1 MNMKRFFSLTLCL
14 LALLTSRKA
23 FSYEQSTQSKIVYK
37 IIGEKSK
44 LLAKRHK
51 MCAIGDS
58 VGMPSG
64 VVHMLGGSFQ
74 KEKVRSLS
82 EARRIIVDSG
92 NEFLRA
98 VNANEKLKPF
108 LIKSPFTIDN
118 IEVDIYLMDN
128 GFDDTDNKLEV
139 IGLLKGQITYNYE
152 NKIKTRG
159 YSKVIKESYEEALK
173 KIQEE
178 DQASI

>member
-108 LIKSPFTIDN
+108 LIKSPFTIEN
-118 IEVDIYLMDN
+118 IRISIYLEAN
-128 GFDDTDNKLEV
+128 GFDITGNRLAV
-139 IGLLKGQITYNYE
+139 IGLSKGRIYYNYE
-152 NKIKTRG
+152 GKVESRG
-159 YSKVIKESYEEALK
+159 YSKEIEETYEEALK

-178 DQASI
+178 DQAST